1 MREYR
6 SELVS
11 TYLSVTH
18 ALNRTINS
26 RANDGWELVSVHP
39 LFRSNDGEILRE
51 ILLLFS
57 RDRKE
62 QDND

>member
-11 TYLSVTH
+11 TYGSVTH
-18 ALNRTINS
+18 ALDITIN
-26 RANDGWELVSVHP
+26 ALTQDGWELESVHP
-39 LFRSNDGEILRE
+39 LYGEMLRE
-51 ILLLFS
+51 FLLLFS

-62 QDND
+62 QE